1 MITDYLVL
9 LKDINNQGLSF
20 SLQRPMH
27 HLKKRR
33 QWRLKAKLAPNRKL
47 LRATLDHKLDAAAD
61 QAGDHNANEKQAVQ
75 SSAVQTSARACRV
88 QASRQCNAPACK

>member
-1 MITDYLVL
+1 MVL
-9 LKDINNQGLSF
+9 LKAVNNQGLSF
-20 SLQRPMH
+20 SLQKPMH

-47 LRATLDHKLDAAAD
+47 LRAAVDHKLDAAAD

-75 SSAVQTSARACRV
+75 SSAVQTSARL
-88 QASRQCNAPACK
+88 